1 MKRRPIFLWV
11 FSELLQDCR
20 WHQTYLASL
29 PIELLMKIVEMKWK
43 MERDE
48 AKQKLENYF
57 HLKSIVRGRI
67 RDLRTSS
74 YFYMNWVTP
83 NRVFVT
89 CTLKW
94 GLGYVRKDLRFS
106 KSLNV
111 ASTITLYDRTNVNS
125 GLDETSFGS
134 PRHSM
139 NIEDNTSDF
148 EMSMSGARSSS
159 SSMLASPFY

>member
-1 MKRRPIFLWV
+1 MKRPIFLWV

-29 PIELLMKIVEMKWK
+29 PIELLMKILEMKWK

-48 AKQKLENYF
+48 AKQKLERYF
-57 HLKSIVRGRI
+57 HVRGTVKGRV

-83 NRVFVT
+83 NKVFIT

-94 GLGYVRKDLRFS
+94 GPGYIRKDLRFS
-106 KSLNV
+106 KALNV
-111 ASTITLYDRTNVNS
+111 ASTITQYDRSNVNDNQIS
-125 GLDETSFGS
+125 IGLPTIQSFGS

-139 NIEDNTSDF
+139 GDTDDF
-148 EMSMSGARSSS
+148 MSMSEARRISNSNLR
-159 SSMLASPFY
+159 LAN